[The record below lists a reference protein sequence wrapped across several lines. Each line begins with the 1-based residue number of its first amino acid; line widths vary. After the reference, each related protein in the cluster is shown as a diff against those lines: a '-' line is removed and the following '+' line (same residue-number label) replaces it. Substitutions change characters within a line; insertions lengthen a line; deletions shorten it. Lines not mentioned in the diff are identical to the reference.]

1 MTDLLTL
8 GSSGLRAYARAM
20 GTIGDNIANAQ
31 TPGYARRTTQIGETL
46 PASVSSFA
54 SRNEASS
61 GLRIIT
67 TERIA
72 NQWRIDDARNAAA
85 DAGRSAA
92 ALRWAD
98 ATEDALAQ
106 NGNDVGAALSGFFNA
121 ADQLSADPASIPLR
135 EKFLQSA
142 GQIANTIRRTAGKL
156 SDLSAAVGQE
166 AGVAVQQAN
175 SDLNALHR
183 VNISLLRSTEGSD
196 NRAALLDERD
206 RLLDRISEA
215 LPVAADYGEH
225 GEVTLRAA
233 APGNPILL
241 DSSGAAVLSFAQ
253 TPDGRLSF
261 AIGGAA
267 LVTNNASLS
276 GLTFAADHIADQRA
290 KLDMLASR
298 ISSDLNAAHSAG
310 TNGLGNPGAVL
321 FSMTSAADMAA
332 IPLAAADVA
341 AADASGPS
349 GNMLGLSS
357 LRGAGGIEAAWAQ
370 QLSGQGLF
378 TNQQRAEDSAAT
390 ARRDAAVIARSEG
403 SAVDLDQEAADLL
416 RFQQAYQAAAR
427 VIQVARENM
436 QTILNAL

>member
-8 GSSGLRAYARAM
+8 GSSGLRAYMRAM

-46 PASVSSFA
+46 PASVSSLA

-61 GLRIIT
+61 GLRVMT

-85 DAGRSAA
+85 DAGLTGT
-92 ALRWAD
+92 ALRWAE

-106 NGNDVGAALSGFFNA
+106 NGNDVGSALGEFFNA
-121 ADQLSADPASIPLR
+121 ADLLSADPASVPLR
-135 EKFLQSA
+135 ERFLQST
-142 GQIANTIRRTAGKL
+142 GQIAASVRQTSGAL
-156 SDLSAAVGQE
+156 SDLSAAVATE
-166 AGVAVQQAN
+166 AGAAVQQAN
-175 SDLNALHR
+175 SDFNALHR
-183 VNISLLRSTEGSD
+183 VNISLLRSTDGSD

-215 LPVAADYGEH
+215 LPISADYGEH

-233 APGNPILL
+233 APGNPLLL
-241 DSSGAAVLSFAQ
+241 DNSGAVALSFAASS
-253 TPDGRLSF
+253 DGRLSF
-261 AIGGAA
+261 AVGESA
-267 LVTNNASLS
+267 LDADSGSLA
-276 GLTFAADHIADQRA
+276 GLGRAADHIADQSA
-290 KLDMLASR
+290 ALDMLAAR
-298 ISSDLNAAHSAG
+298 IIADLNAAHAAG
-310 TNGLGNPGAVL
+310 TTPLGNPGAAL
-321 FSMTSAADMAA
+321 FSMTSAADLTAN
-332 IPLAAADVA
+332 PLSAADVA

-349 GNMLGLSS
+349 GAMLGLSA
-357 LRGAGGIEAAWAQ
+357 LRGAGGIEASWAQ
-370 QLSGQGLF
+370 QLAGQSLF
-378 TNQQRAEDSAAT
+378 ANQQRSEDSAAA

-436 QTILNAL
+436 QTIMNAL